1 GVEISGQVQV
11 TQRQARPGTREGAPC
26 LCQQKFRLTL
36 HVDVGMRAQC
46 SIEQRRARA
55 RGADDDDRS
64 IKPWTHAATAIGPE
78 RMCIDP
84 DANVATLR
92 KIIGVVDHARF
103 IDNLAA
109 FTASSSRDIL
119 TGARG
124 WP

>member
-1 GVEISGQVQV
+1 
-11 TQRQARPGTREGAPC
+11 
-26 LCQQKFRLTL
+26 
-36 HVDVGMRAQC
+36 
-46 SIEQRRARA
+46 
-55 RGADDDDRS
+55 
-64 IKPWTHAATAIGPE
+64 
-78 RMCIDP
+78 MCIDP

-119 TGARG
+119 TGARD